1 MKKFLLAALILTG
14 ITLTGCGAVAN
25 SGTKPPTSIPIKIII
40 GEKTFDAILA
50 DTPSSQALIEKFPL
64 DIEMREFN
72 GNEKYYTFEKNLP
85 TRDTSVMLIRTGD
98 IMLWAS
104 NTVVIFYQD
113 FQTFYNYTPLGKIM
127 NTDGLIEAVGNGNI
141 RVRFEK

>member
-1 MKKFLLAALILTG
+1 MKKFLLATLILAG
-14 ITLTGCGAVAN
+14 LSLTGCGNIAN
-25 SGTKPPTSIPIKIII
+25 SGVKPPTSIPIKIII

-64 DIEMREFN
+64 DIEMRELN
-72 GNEKYYTFEKNLP
+72 GNEKYYSFDKNLP

-104 NTVVIFYQD
+104 NTIVIFYQD
-113 FQTFYNYTPLGKIM
+113 FQTMYNYTPLGKIM
-127 NTDGLIEAVGNGNI
+127 NTDGLIEAVGSGNI